1 MARTHVILTR
11 PAAQIEATAAHLKQA
26 GYQTHALPL
35 TRIAAPARAPRQS
48 DIDWAGQ
55 ADWWIFTSRNAVD
68 GAIKIHPG
76 PPQARLIAIGK
87 ATAAHL
93 QQHGWPVT
101 WTPPGNSSESLLNS
115 PEAPALSGRIALMAG
130 SGGRR
135 QLKQQLLARGCEVR
149 KLLLYRRVAIGYAT
163 DQLNPLLDL
172 RPKLVFSS
180 GHGLRQ
186 WAHLMHD
193 YRLAHGLDLDTL
205 VASPRLCK
213 LARQL
218 GFGAALR
225 ALPTMSDD
233 ALLTALNE
241 WTHDRR

>member
-1 MARTHVILTR
+1 MSALHVLLTR
-11 PAAQIEATAAHLKQA
+11 PQAQIETTATHLRAA
-26 GYQTHALPL
+26 GYITHALPL
-35 TRIAAPARAPRQS
+35 TRITPPARAPRQQ
-48 DIDWAGQ
+48 DRDWARQ

-68 GAIKIHPG
+68 AALAIWPQ
-76 PPQARLIAIGK
+76 PPSASIIAIGK
-87 ATAAHL
+87 ATATRL
-93 QQHGWPVT
+93 RQHGWPVH
-101 WTPPGNSSESLLNS
+101 WTPPGGSSESLLGAPN
-115 PEAPALSGRIALMAG
+115 APALAGRIALMAG

-135 QLKQQLLARGCEVR
+135 QIKQALSARGCEVR
-149 KLLLYRRVAIGYAT
+149 KLLLYRRQGVDYAAEE
-163 DQLNPLLDL
+163 LNPLLNL

-186 WAHLMHD
+186 WAHLMHTHELS
-193 YRLAHGLDLDTL
+193 RGLTLDTL

-218 GFGAALR
+218 GFSAALT

>member
-1 MARTHVILTR
+1 MARTHVVLTR
-11 PAAQIEATAAHLKQA
+11 PAAQIEATAAHLQKA
-26 GYQTHALPL
+26 GYATHALPL
-35 TRIAAPARAPRQS
+35 TRIAPPARPPRQS
-48 DIDWAGQ
+48 EIDWATG

-68 GAIKIHPG
+68 GALG
-76 PPQARLIAIGK
+76 LFSSPPRARLVAIGK

-93 QQHGWPVT
+93 QRHGWPVT
-101 WTPPGNSSESLLNS
+101 WTPPGSSSESLLS
-115 PEAPALSGRIALMAG
+115 STEGAALRGRIAVMAG

-135 QLKQQLLARGCEVR
+135 KLKQQLLAQGCEVR
-149 KLLLYRRVAIGYAT
+149 KLLLYRRQAITYAPG
-163 DQLNPLLDL
+163 QLNPLLDL

-186 WAHLMHD
+186 WAHLMHGHG
-193 YRLAHGLDLDTL
+193 LAHGLDLDTL

-225 ALPTMSDD
+225 ALPTMSDH

-241 WTHDRR
+241 WMHDRR

>member
-1 MARTHVILTR
+1 MASPHILLTR
-11 PAAQIEATAAHLKQA
+11 PAAQIETTATRLEAA
-26 GYQTHALPL
+26 GYTTHALPL
-35 TRIAAPARAPRQS
+35 TRIAPPARQPRQA
-48 DIDWAGQ
+48 DCRWAEQ

-68 GAIKIHPG
+68 AACTIWPTA
-76 PPQARLIAIGK
+76 PQARIIAIGK
-87 ATAAHL
+87 ATAAQL
-93 QQHGWPVT
+93 RAQRWPVH
-101 WTPPGNSSESLLNS
+101 WTPPGGSSESLLGD
-115 PEAPALSGRIALMAG
+115 PAAPSLQGRVALMAG

-135 QLKQQLLARGCEVR
+135 QIKQQLRARGCEIR
-149 KLLLYRRVAIGYAT
+149 KLLLYRRVGIDYAAAE
-163 DQLNPLLDL
+163 LNPLLDL

-186 WAHLMHD
+186 WARLMQAHK
-193 YRLAHGLDLDTL
+193 LAQGLTLDTL